1 MPRKKAPNSIS
12 NYFNDEVEAAIL
24 KYNTSTSHTEKEI
37 LFRLIY
43 PALHK
48 IAEVFYNKIKPV
60 YVPIEPLDFQMDCTA
75 FLFDKLHFI
84 REGKGKAFSY
94 MTVTARNFYI
104 GANMKAYSKLN
115 KLVTLDSVNE
125 KWDIKDTVDE
135 DKDNKEMTEGLLNA
149 FCDYLETNKLE
160 LTSGKARKGLPILNE
175 IIRMIREIDNIEDF
189 NRRTIMN
196 DLTKIDGVIID
207 RHYIT
212 KIFNRFQAHYIQF
225 KKHWLK
231 YGTPMPYI
239 NKEDLTQEEIQYCI
253 ENYKENNWEFGP
265 TKLAKKF
272 GVEEYVIRK
281 ELNKVGLCS
290 I

>member
-1 MPRKKAPNSIS
+1 MPRKKAPDSVS
-12 NYFNDEVEAAIL
+12 NYFNFEVESAIV

-48 IAEVFYNKIKPV
+48 IAEVMYNKIKPT
-60 YVPIEPLDFQMDCTA
+60 YVQIQPLDFQMDCTA
-75 FLFDKLHFI
+75 FLADKLHFI

-115 KLVTLDSVNE
+115 KHVTLDYVNDG
-125 KWDIKDTVDE
+125 WDIKDTINE
-135 DKDNKEMTEGLLNA
+135 DKDNQETTENLLKA
-149 FCDYLETNKLE
+149 FCDYLETYKLE
-160 LTSGKARKGLPILNE
+160 LTKGRAKKALPILNE

-189 NRRTIMN
+189 NRRNIMN
-196 DLTKIDGVIID
+196 DLTKVDGLTID

-212 KIFNRFQAHYIQF
+212 AIFNKFQAHYIQF
-225 KKHWLK
+225 KKYWLK
-231 YGTPMPYI
+231 YGTQMPYLD
-239 NKEDLTQEEIQYCI
+239 KQDLTEEEIVYCI
-253 ENYKENNWEFGP
+253 ENYKEKNWEFGP

-272 GVEEYVIRK
+272 GVDEYVIRRA
-281 ELNKVGLCS
+281 LYNAGLCT

>member
-1 MPRKKAPNSIS
+1 MPRKKSADSIS

-24 KYNTSTSHTEKEI
+24 KYNTSTSHNEKEI

-60 YVPIEPLDFQMDCTA
+60 YVQIEPLDFQMDCTA
-75 FLFDKLHFI
+75 FLADKLHHI
-84 REGKGKAFSY
+84 KEGKGKAFSY

-115 KLVTLDSVNE
+115 KHVTLDYVNE
-125 KWDIKDTVDE
+125 GWDIKDTVNE
-135 DKDNKEMTEGLLNA
+135 DRDNKETTEGLLNA

-160 LTSGKARKGLPILNE
+160 LTKNKARKGLPILNE
-175 IIRMIREIDNIEDF
+175 IIRMIREIDGIEDI
-189 NRRTIMN
+189 NRRIIMN
-196 DLTKIDGVIID
+196 NLTNINGLKIE

-212 KIFNRFQAHYIQF
+212 VIFNRFQSHYIKF

-231 YGTPMPYI
+231 YRTQMPYI
-239 NKEDLTQEEIQYCI
+239 DKKDLTQEEIDYCI
-253 ENYKENNWEFGP
+253 ENYKEHDWLSGP
-265 TKLAKKF
+265 TTFAKKF
-272 GVEEYVIRK
+272 NVDEYVVRK
-281 ELNKVGLCS
+281 ELNKAGLCT